1 MKYLKISLYNLS
13 FLIFNKKKGACS
25 QFIYSCVCRAPC
37 CAFSVKNHGVSVNS
51 LALSSV
57 FRYICYIKYQFLS
70 NTGLSKQDRWTTAQE
85 FYLSLRFPSIPSSF
99 LLSPPVS
106 RQIYLIYLFSSFHL
120 TSQKSGCRR
129 RQLHL
134 RPSKRLLASRLRRI
148 TAPIASPSLK
158 SAQSPRRC
166 SPPSHLR

>member
-13 FLIFNKKKGACS
+13 FLILTKKGACS

-70 NTGLSKQDRWTTAQE
+70 NTGLSKTGSMDNRPGV
-85 FYLSLRFPSIPSSF
+85 LSLFTFSIDPVF
-99 LLSPPVS
+99 FFLSPPVS
-106 RQIYLIYLFSSFHL
+106 RQIYLIYLFYPS
-120 TSQKSGCRR
+120 
-129 RQLHL
+129 
-134 RPSKRLLASRLRRI
+134 SKRLLCLPAEENHRPDRI
-148 TAPIASPSLK
+148 AL
-158 SAQSPRRC
+158 AQNRHN
-166 SPPSHLR
+166 HLGAALLHLI